1 EARQLRLAAPARRPE
16 IRPGAGQ
23 KDEARRA
30 EVGDPAGEEEK
41 RRGAGEIG
49 RLEQPGIEMKKLAD
63 MIEGHD
69 HHDQPADEVDRV
81 ESGPGRPAAAAA
93 AVTDRCC
100 ASVAVAMVPP
110 RLSRSSGPPWCGR
123 EEPGRGGGLPCPSSP
138 S

>member
-81 ESGPGRPAAAAA
+81 ESGPGRG
-93 AVTDRCC
+93 
-100 ASVAVAMVPP
+100 
-110 RLSRSSGPPWCGR
+110 SRSDGPLLR
-123 EEPGRGGGLPCPSSP
+123 QRGRGHGASASLYDRSTSRQEAHTIP
-138 S
+138 

>member
-1 EARQLRLAAPARRPE
+1 CSSDLDQPEPSAHQETRQLRLASPARRPE

-23 KDEARRA
+23 KDEARRE
-30 EVGDPAGEEEK
+30 EVGDPAGKEEK

-81 ESGPGRPAAAAA
+81 ESSRGRA
-93 AVTDRCC
+93 
-100 ASVAVAMVPP
+100 PP
-110 RLSRSSGPPWCGR
+110 RATGDSV
-123 EEPGRGGGLPCPSSP
+123 RGSTEV
-138 S
+138 